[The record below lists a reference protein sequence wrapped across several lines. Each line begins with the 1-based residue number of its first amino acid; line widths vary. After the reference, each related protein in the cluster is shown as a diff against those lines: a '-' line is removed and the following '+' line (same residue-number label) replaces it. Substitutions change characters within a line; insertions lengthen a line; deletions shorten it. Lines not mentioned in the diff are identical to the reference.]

1 MDIKGA
7 FMSSFATNTGITAPF
22 CVSLT
27 GADDEVPPEALF
39 ALQQRFPSVEWALLY
54 LPEKEGQPRNPT
66 TAWRS
71 QFLDVCAG
79 AHTALHLCG
88 TQVFRGI
95 LSGVIPDEFSR
106 YGRLQLNINAR
117 RQEFTELEVVAVYTA
132 LLDAGHQLILQCHEA
147 TEPLIVEFLQG
158 LRTSQYIERVDVL
171 FDASRGKGQ
180 QPEAWPA
187 GHQFLAGTRCGYAG
201 GLAPDNVAENLA
213 KIQERRGQLGAYWLD
228 MESGVRTDNRFDLQK
243 VEQVLQSVFKGE

>member
-1 MDIKGA
+1 
-7 FMSSFATNTGITAPF
+7 MSVTVTRGVAPF

-27 GADDEVPPEALF
+27 GADDEVSPDALF
-39 ALQQRFPSVEWALLY
+39 ALQQRFPAVEWALLY
-54 LPEKEGQPRNPT
+54 FPEKEGQPRNPT
-66 TAWRS
+66 AAWRS

-95 LSGVIPDEFSR
+95 LSGVIPEEFSR

-117 RQEFTELEVVAVYTA
+117 RQEFTDLEVLAVYTA
-132 LLDAGHQLILQCHEA
+132 LLEAGHRLILQSHEA
-147 TEPLIVEFLQG
+147 TEQLIVEFLQG
-158 LRTSQYIERVDVL
+158 LRASQYIERIDVL

-180 QPEAWPA
+180 QPEAWPV
-187 GHQFLAGTRCGYAG
+187 GHQFPAVTRCGYAG
-201 GLAPDNVAENLA
+201 GLAPDNVAKNLT
-213 KIQERRGQLGAYWLD
+213 KIQEDRAQFGPYWLD
-228 MESGVRTDNRFDLQK
+228 MESGVRTDNLFDLHK